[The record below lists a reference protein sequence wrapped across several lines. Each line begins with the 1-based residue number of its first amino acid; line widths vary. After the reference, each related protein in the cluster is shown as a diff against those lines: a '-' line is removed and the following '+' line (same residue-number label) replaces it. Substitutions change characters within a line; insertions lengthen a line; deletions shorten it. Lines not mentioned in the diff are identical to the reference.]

1 MAKAI
6 FLNDSG
12 LYRICTDSDWTT
24 FQTLISLPAYQVIDI
39 NDDNFNAIKWGTK
52 HADSY
57 TDTTINYMTG
67 EAEEYADETAFKEA
81 ISLFRTSL
89 VKYQKTQ
96 NTWKAS
102 EVQNTITALDAID
115 TAAITY
121 PVNEYFYKWLDDNSV
136 TNIST
141 LQLV

>member
-1 MAKAI
+1 
-6 FLNDSG
+6 
-12 LYRICTDSDWTT
+12 
-24 FQTLISLPAYQVIDI
+24 
-39 NDDNFNAIKWGTK
+39 
-52 HADSY
+52 
-57 TDTTINYMTG
+57 MTG
-67 EAEEYADETAFKEA
+67 EAEEYADETAFKEE
-81 ISLFRTSL
+81 ISIYKTSL
-89 VKYQKTQ
+89 VRYQKTQ

-102 EVQNTITALDAID
+102 EVQDTITALDAID